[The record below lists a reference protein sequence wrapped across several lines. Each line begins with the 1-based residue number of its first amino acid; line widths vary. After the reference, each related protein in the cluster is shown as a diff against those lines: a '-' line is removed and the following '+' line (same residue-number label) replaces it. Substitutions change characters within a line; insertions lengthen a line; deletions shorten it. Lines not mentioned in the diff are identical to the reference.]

1 MIENLTL
8 EQHNN
13 LLFTA
18 IFLIGLTFGA
28 AVSTTVYAL
37 QEARKKKID
46 RFRDLD

>member
-1 MIENLTL
+1 MINDLTL

-28 AVSTTVYAL
+28 AVSSTVYAL
-37 QEARKKKID
+37 QEARKKKLD
-46 RFRDLD
+46 RFHDED